1 MTANQ
6 SQADTPQD
14 SSASEAASDA
24 GANASDASGASPSA
38 ERDALRAE
46 RDELVTQL
54 ARARADYQN
63 LRKRTQLDIDNAV
76 RRSLENLLQ
85 NLFVV
90 VDNLDF
96 ALKTDARSEDARQL
110 AHGVEL
116 TRRQFLHALSQEG
129 AAPIPDSAQ
138 FDPKLHEAVTTV
150 QSAEHA
156 PGAVV
161 DVLRRGWTWRGTV
174 LRASHVRV
182 AAAPAVQTHSSGS
195 DTAAAVQP
203 E

>member
-1 MTANQ
+1 MTANDQ
-6 SQADTPQD
+6 QADTTPQNSTS
-14 SSASEAASDA
+14 SSASNAAEGAAS
-24 GANASDASGASPSA
+24 NSSESA
-38 ERDALRAE
+38 AEAWRAE
-46 RDELVTQL
+46 RDELLAQL

-90 VDNLDF
+90 VDNLDL
-96 ALKTDARSEDARQL
+96 ALKTEARSEDARQL

-129 AAPIPDSAQ
+129 AAPIPDSVE

-150 QSAEHA
+150 QSADHA

-182 AAAPAVQTHSSGS
+182 AAAAPSQAPANNET
-195 DTAAAVQP
+195 TPPTQP

>member
-1 MTANQ
+1 MTANE
-6 SQADTPQD
+6 SQADTTRD
-14 SSASEAASDA
+14 SSAAHAASEAAPNTSDA
-24 GANASDASGASPSA
+24 RGDVQHA
-38 ERDALRAE
+38 ERDSLRAE
-46 RDELVTQL
+46 RDELLSQL

-63 LRKRTQLDIDNAV
+63 LRKRTQLDTDNAV

-96 ALKTDARSEDARQL
+96 ALKTEARSEDARQL
-110 AHGVEL
+110 AHGVDL

-129 AAPIPDSAQ
+129 AAPIPDSSE

-150 QSAEHA
+150 ASPEHA

-182 AAAPAVQTHSSGS
+182 AAAPASHTSSES
-195 DTAAAVQP
+195 AAPAQP

>member
-1 MTANQ
+1 MSDNTQ
-6 SQADTPQD
+6 QADPTPD
-14 SSASEAASDA
+14 SSASRATGSGA
-24 GANASDASGASPSA
+24 ANASDSDS
-38 ERDALRAE
+38 ERDVLRSE
-46 RDELVTQL
+46 RDELLTQL

-63 LRKRTQLDIDNAV
+63 LRKRTQIDIDNAV

-90 VDNLDF
+90 VDNLDL

-129 AAPIPDSAQ
+129 AAPIPDSAE

-150 QSAEHA
+150 ASAEHA

-174 LRASHVRV
+174 LRAAHVRV
-182 AAAPAVQTHSSGS
+182 AAAPAAQTSSSS
-195 DTAAAVQP
+195 DSATASKP
-203 E
+203 N